1 MPSYTYRDGE
11 LVEVADTVITES
23 CEIREPATNTV
34 IIRSGA
40 GVTARAKMSG
50 TVMVERGAEL
60 VAHSPVTG
68 TVTIDGGARAVFHDR
83 ASGTIHVRAGGE
95 ARLTATA
102 VALGTMTVD
111 GVLTNEGVR
120 GVQVSGSG
128 EVIDAPGS
136 TVRAPDETWDDGTVV
151 YRS

>member
-1 MPSYTYRDGE
+1 MPSYTYRAGE
-11 LVEVADTVITES
+11 LVEVPDIIVSES
-23 CEIREPATNTV
+23 CEIREPVKNTV

-40 GVTARAKMSG
+40 QVTARSTLSG
-50 TVMVERGAEL
+50 TVTVEQGAVLE
-60 VAHSPVTG
+60 AHGPVNG
-68 TVTIDGGARAVFHDR
+68 TVTIEGGARAVFHDR

-95 ARLTATA
+95 ARLTPTA

-120 GVQVSGSG
+120 GVQVKGSG

-136 TVRAPDETWDDGTVV
+136 MVREPDETLTYGTVV